1 MKHLALILLALMAVL
16 FLVTLDRPEAW
27 AGWMNAFAEA
37 GMVGAL
43 ADWFAVVA
51 LFRHPMGIPI
61 PHTAIIPNRKD
72 RIGRNL
78 ARFVSEHFLHPDV
91 VRTRLASVNLAG
103 NAANWLKSPRGEE
116 RVTEAAVRLS
126 RNLLD
131 ALDEDEVRQFVTRL
145 GSRQMQNIDVA
156 PLLGRTLSWL
166 IDDGRHQEML
176 TQAFRFSLVLLND
189 NRDRIRGNVQRDS
202 PWWLPGFVDDRIV
215 VEMLDRIE
223 TLLLEM
229 SLSPEH
235 PMRGEFDRW
244 MVRWA
249 GELQHSPEYQRW
261 GNGFKQG
268 IAENEGLQEYL
279 YLLWRDLAEG
289 LQRDL
294 EDPDSQLR
302 MELRGLLHGFAEE
315 LGRDGDMQLWV
326 NGWLQ
331 DAAVN
336 LVDEH
341 REAIAGV
348 ISETVKSWD
357 AAETSRRVE
366 AAIGRDLQ
374 FIRVNGTLVGGLVGV
389 LIHAYKVY
397 V

>member
-1 MKHLALILLALMAVL
+1 MKHLPLILLALMAAL

-61 PHTAIIPNRKD
+61 PHTAIIPGRKD
-72 RIGRNL
+72 RIGENL
-78 ARFVSEHFLHPDV
+78 ARFVSDHFLHPDV
-91 VRTRLASVNLAG
+91 VRSRLASVNLAG

-116 RVTEAAVRLS
+116 RVTELAVRLS

-131 ALDEDEVRQFVTRL
+131 ALGEDEVRRFV
-145 GSRQMQNIDVA
+145 SRVGGRQLQQVDIA
-156 PLLGRTLSWL
+156 PLMGRTLNWL
-166 IDDGRHQEML
+166 VEDGRHQEML
-176 TQAFRFSLVLLND
+176 TQAFRFSLIMLND
-189 NRDRIRGNVQRDS
+189 NRDLIRGNVQRES
-202 PWWLPGFVDDRIV
+202 PWWMPGFVDDRIV

-229 SLSPEH
+229 SLSPDH
-235 PMRGEFDRW
+235 PLRSDFDRW
-244 MVRWA
+244 VAQWA
-249 GELQHSPEYQRW
+249 QELQHSAEYRRW
-261 GNGFKQG
+261 GERFKQD

-279 YLLWRDLAEG
+279 FRLWQDLAEN

-294 EDPDSQLR
+294 EDPESPLR
-302 MELRGLLHGFAEE
+302 LELRRLVHSLAEE

-326 NGWLQ
+326 NGWLLES
-331 DAAVN
+331 AVH
-336 LVDEH
+336 LVEEH
-341 REAIAGV
+341 RGAMSSL
-348 ISETVKSWD
+348 ISDTVRSWD
-357 AAETSRRVE
+357 AVETSRRVE

-374 FIRVNGTLVGGLVGV
+374 FIRVNGTLVGGLVGI
-389 LIHAYKVY
+389 LIHAYKLV
-397 V
+397 